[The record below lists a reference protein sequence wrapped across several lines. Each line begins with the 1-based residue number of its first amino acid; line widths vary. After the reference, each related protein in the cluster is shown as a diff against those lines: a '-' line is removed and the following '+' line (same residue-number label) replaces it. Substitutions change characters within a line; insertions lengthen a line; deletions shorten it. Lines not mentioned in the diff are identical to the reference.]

1 MYLEDEESWLRK
13 RVMRLRTL
21 LRYTREPDTEAGLR
35 EFIAEAET
43 RLELLQNRHRFGQQ
57 QQQIQPGG
65 GRFGSL
71 LRGLRRWKRAG
82 TPVGAADA

>member
-35 EFIAEAET
+35 EFIAEAEN
-43 RLELLQNRHRFGQQ
+43 RLEILQSRDRFGQQ
-57 QQQIQPGG
+57 QQQIQPSESKIGVL
-65 GRFGSL
+65 F
-71 LRGLRRWKRAG
+71 RGLKRWKRSG
-82 TPVGAADA
+82 TPVRAADA